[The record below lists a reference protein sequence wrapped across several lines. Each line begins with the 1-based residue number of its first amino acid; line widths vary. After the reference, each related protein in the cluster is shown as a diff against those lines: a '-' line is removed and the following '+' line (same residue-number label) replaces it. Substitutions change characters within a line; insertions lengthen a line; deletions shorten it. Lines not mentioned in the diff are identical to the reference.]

1 MNARINTYA
10 LRQTTIESANL
21 GVLGSIAHPIAEDGA
36 YAGAVFQRGVEIT
49 RFRLT
54 VDAKFTNTQVDVDL
68 SKLDPDHQCPEKHRS
83 AHEFELK
90 SKGFAV
96 LYVSEGPGEFHVVL
110 TRLGETQKMEFDSRT
125 LKSSDLFIATMLRP
139 GEYAMVDQ
147 LGKAKGRISVAYPKV
162 GKEPYRPG
170 EPARVAVS
178 PEAFKPSEVKI
189 GAAQAVVFSIE
200 TPKSAIQVKLEKP
213 DDGPKTETPGRVRW
227 TKPAASEK

>member
-1 MNARINTYA
+1 MNARINTHA
-10 LRQTTIESANL
+10 LRQTTIESAQL
-21 GVLGSIAHPIAEDGA
+21 GVLGSIAHPIAEDGV
-36 YAGAVFQRGVEIT
+36 YSGTVFQRGIQIAS
-49 RFRLT
+49 FRLT
-54 VDAKFTNTQVDVDL
+54 VDAKFANTQVDVDL
-68 SKLDPDHQCPEKHRS
+68 SKLDSDDRCPEKHRG

-90 SKGFAV
+90 SKGFVV
-96 LYVSEGPGEFHVVL
+96 LYVSEGPGDFYVVL
-110 TRLGETQKMEFDSRT
+110 SRLGEAQKVDFDSRT
-125 LKSSDLFIATMLRP
+125 LKSGDLFIASMLRP

-170 EPARVAVS
+170 EPARVVVS
-178 PEAFKPSEVKI
+178 PEAFKPAEVKI
-189 GAAQAVVFSIE
+189 GAAQAVVFSFE